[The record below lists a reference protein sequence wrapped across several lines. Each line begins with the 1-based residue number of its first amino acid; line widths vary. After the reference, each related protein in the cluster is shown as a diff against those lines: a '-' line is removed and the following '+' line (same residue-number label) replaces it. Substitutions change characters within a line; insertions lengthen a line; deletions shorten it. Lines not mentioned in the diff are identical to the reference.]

1 MGLVLLNRF
10 QFLAPSSLVLCRELV
25 IVSNRCISVKEE
37 PRSSSVNLIVAMDVA
52 MSEVVSDLPS
62 SRWFLHWLCQCSLS
76 LEESCNAMHHVAAV
90 LVSVKFYISITT
102 DNRNN
107 NYII

>member
-1 MGLVLLNRF
+1 MGHLGKGVGLVLLNRF

-52 MSEVVSDLPS
+52 MSELVSDLPS
-62 SRWFLHWLCQCSLS
+62 VRIGSANAHCP

-90 LVSVKFYISITT
+90 LV
-102 DNRNN
+102 
-107 NYII
+107 

>member
-1 MGLVLLNRF
+1 MLLNRF

-52 MSEVVSDLPS
+52 MSDTGSDLPS
-62 SRWFLHWLCQCSLS
+62 VFALALPMLIVLWKRAATQCTMLQRS
-76 LEESCNAMHHVAAV
+76 
-90 LVSVKFYISITT
+90 
-102 DNRNN
+102 
-107 NYII
+107 